1 MPGRISVTII
11 VRMPKKANTIPKAD
25 PAVHPAIFA
34 AFSNWRNLRL
44 ARATFSLIFPIRQQ
58 FRE

>member
-1 MPGRISVTII
+1 
-11 VRMPKKANTIPKAD
+11 MPKKANTIPKAD